1 MKIILGRPPWPELL
15 FTLDVSKVIRNW
27 NPCADTYKL
36 GTLCAAS
43 LSNSL

>member
-1 MKIILGRPPWPELL
+1 MKIILERPPWLEVL

-27 NPCADTYKL
+27 NSCIDTYKL
-36 GTLCAAS
+36 GTSCAAS